1 MTSNNPLISVV
12 LPAFNAEKYIIEAVR
27 SILNQTF
34 QDFELI
40 VINDGSTDATED
52 ILRNLIY
59 EDKRIKLINREN
71 RGLVASLNEGIEVAK
86 GVWIARMDADD
97 IAIPHRFELQL
108 ECLRQTGADICGGG
122 IQRFGTS
129 DRRIFMPWK
138 SDEAIKM
145 QMLFSSPFAHPT
157 IMMRTALVRQLRYD
171 ATWEKAEDYD
181 LWERAAHAGWKMANV
196 PEVLLLY
203 RVHKTQISTTTSVQ
217 QLELALQ
224 ITRRCWARV
233 FKTLGIDWRG
243 VEEILKL
250 SSSNESKPDMD
261 AIDALLNNLLKR
273 SDAEASEVVLS
284 QVTHSY
290 LRAAADCPNVVSRW
304 NKFFSTQSKSK
315 TLPTK
320 ITLWL
325 LRAFRIRLRNIGAY
339 LILQTFYRVLVR

>member
-1 MTSNNPLISVV
+1 MTSNNPLITVV
-12 LPAFNAEKYIIEAVR
+12 LPAFNAEKYVTEAVR

-52 ILRNLIY
+52 ILKNLVN

-71 RGLVASLNEGIEVAK
+71 KGLVASLNEGVDVAK

-97 IAIPHRFELQL
+97 IAIPNRFELQL

-122 IQRFGTS
+122 VQRFGTL
-129 DRRIFMPWK
+129 DRRIFRPWK

-145 QMLFSSPFAHPT
+145 QMLFSCPFAHPT
-157 IMMRTALVRQLRYD
+157 VMMRTALVRQLRYD
-171 ATWEKAEDYD
+171 AAWEKAEDYD

-196 PEVLLLY
+196 LEVLLLY
-203 RVHKTQISTTTSVQ
+203 RVHDTQISTATSAR

-224 ITRRCWARV
+224 IKRRYWARV

-243 VEEILKL
+243 VEEVLKL
-250 SSSNESKPDMD
+250 SSQNESKPDMD
-261 AIDALLNNLLKR
+261 AVDALLINLLQR

-304 NKFFSTQSKSK
+304 SKFFSAQARSKN
-315 TLPTK
+315 LPTK